1 MTKFNDINLLSVGH
15 TIQLTGAILS
25 GEGKNYLCFFP
36 GAEEEYPVEVLEL
49 GEGEWGAILDQT
61 DKLWVE
67 TYGKDMVGKV
77 QKAIL
82 RKSQRQIEA
91 SVSWRVF
98 KRDGYRCRYCGRDD
112 VPLTV
117 DHLVLWEEGGPSTEA
132 NLVAACKKCNRR
144 RGNTPYAQ
152 WLQSR
157 DYHRASQ
164 GLTEEVR
171 RQNQAVSA
179 TLDKISRVAF
189 KRSR

>member
-1 MTKFNDINLLSVGH
+1 MAKFNDINLLSVGH
-15 TIQLTGAILS
+15 TLQLTGVVYS

-36 GAEEEYPVEVLEL
+36 GEEEDYPVESLEMTP
-49 GEGEWGAILDQT
+49 EEWTAFLDQT
-61 DKLWVE
+61 DRLWVE
-67 TYGKDMVGKV
+67 TYGKDMAGKV
-77 QKAIL
+77 HKAVL

-91 SVSWRVF
+91 SVSWSVF

-112 VPLTV
+112 APLTV

-144 RGNTPYAQ
+144 RGNTPYDQ
-152 WLQSR
+152 WLQSQHYLR
-157 DYHRASQ
+157 VSQ
-164 GLTEEVR
+164 GLSPEVR

-179 TLDKISRVAF
+179 TLDKIPRVAF